1 MTFFIFGLIGGI
13 IRGFIGIIKHKQS
26 YSNVQIDQKY
36 LITTLAISGAIGF
49 ASAWVL
55 KDLGVVFAGSE
66 TLPLSLALIV
76 GYAGGDFLENIF
88 KIITKNENIFEVGKV
103 TKKTE

>member
-1 MTFFIFGLIGGI
+1 MIFFIFGFIGGI
-13 IRGFIGIIKHKQS
+13 IRGSLGIIKHKQS

-36 LITTLAISGAIGF
+36 LITTLTISGAIGF
-49 ASAWVL
+49 AAAWAL
-55 KDLGVVFAGSE
+55 KDLGVVFAGMD

-88 KIITKNENIFEVGKV
+88 KIITKSENIFEIGKV
-103 TKKTE
+103 EKQEK

>member
-1 MTFFIFGLIGGI
+1 MTFFILGFIGGI
-13 IRGFIGIIKHKQS
+13 IRGSMGIIKHKQS
-26 YSNVQIDQKY
+26 YSNVKIDQKY

-49 ASAWVL
+49 ASAWAL
-55 KDLGVVFAGSE
+55 KDLGVMFAGAE

-88 KIITKNENIFEVGKV
+88 KIITKNEDIFKIGKI
-103 TKKTE
+103 TEKTE